1 MRLRGDTA
9 PPAGTAAIAGRDIHL
24 VIDGHHILDSVGIE
38 VGRGE
43 FMAVIGPNGA
53 GKTSLINVL
62 SGATRA
68 TSGTVHLLGR
78 DVTGRP
84 PHRRARAGLGRTFQ
98 TSNLLLGRSVREN
111 ARLAARARRSGF
123 LGNAALVSGG
133 GEAWDR
139 ADEALALVGLDRLA
153 GRPAS
158 TLSHGDRRKLELATV
173 LAQGSE
179 AILLDEPMAGVNI
192 DDVRGLVD
200 LVQRVHRTQAKTIVM
215 IEHHMNVVLDLA
227 DRIAVMHHGALVA
240 CGSPEEIIASEIVQT
255 VYMGEPL

>member
-111 ARLAARARRSGF
+111 ARLAARRAGPASSATPPSSRGAARPGTARTRPSRSWAWTGSPGVRPRPSPTATAGSWSWRRS
-123 LGNAALVSGG
+123 SPR
-133 GEAWDR
+133 EA
-139 ADEALALVGLDRLA
+139 
-153 GRPAS
+153 RPS
-158 TLSHGDRRKLELATV
+158 SWT
-173 LAQGSE
+173 
-179 AILLDEPMAGVNI
+179 
-192 DDVRGLVD
+192 
-200 LVQRVHRTQAKTIVM
+200 
-215 IEHHMNVVLDLA
+215 
-227 DRIAVMHHGALVA
+227 
-240 CGSPEEIIASEIVQT
+240 SPWPA
-255 VYMGEPL
+255 

>member
-78 DVTGRP
+78 DVTGR
-84 PHRRARAGLGRTFQ
+84 RRTAGRAPASAARSRRRTCSSDGASGRTPGSRPGRAGPASSATPPSSR
-98 TSNLLLGRSVREN
+98 
-111 ARLAARARRSGF
+111 
-123 LGNAALVSGG
+123 GG